1 MFLSLCWIRRI
12 SARIALQRLP
22 PESTKNAVGK
32 NPRFIWDIQRLDR
45 SHDKTSFDCGNPQ
58 LNEWLKRFAG
68 QYERRDLSRTYVA
81 LQPGEL
87 RILGYY
93 SISNHQVNYEA
104 LPEDQAKGLPRIDIP
119 VVLLGRLAV
128 DKSVQGQGLGEHLF
142 IDALRRATYIS
153 RHIGIRAV
161 EVDALDEGA
170 RRFYLRYGFVSL
182 TDDQHHLF
190 LPMQVVRKLNLPPL

>member
-1 MFLSLCWIRRI
+1 M
-12 SARIALQRLP
+12 
-22 PESTKNAVGK
+22 GK

-119 VVLLGRLAV
+119 VVCWDDSLWIRAFKDKDWVNIYLLMHCV
-128 DKSVQGQGLGEHLF
+128 D
-142 IDALRRATYIS
+142 RPIS
-153 RHIGIRAV
+153 RGISGFGPSKSMPLTKAPAV
-161 EVDALDEGA
+161 
-170 RRFYLRYGFVSL
+170 FI
-182 TDDQHHLF
+182 
-190 LPMQVVRKLNLPPL
+190 